1 MSDHDRYSNDY
12 KEWDAI
18 SKVDAKTGILNL
30 GNGHITTET
39 EFAEAG
45 RADAEQYI
53 LPYVPNQGTVMD
65 YGCGIGRMTRA
76 VAEAKPELSL
86 VGLDV
91 SAGMLK
97 QLKKYCGESANRIR
111 TVKVPGDGRM
121 PGVEDSS
128 VDLGW
133 SWLCLQHME
142 PYDAYRTLTEAY
154 RVIKPG
160 GSFIAT
166 FPRLDSP
173 AYGATYRQVLNN
185 NEGLVARRMRLY
197 TPDHATFMFNDSGF
211 AVTFLDRGENL
222 VARGIKI

>member
-1 MSDHDRYSNDY
+1 
-12 KEWDAI
+12 
-18 SKVDAKTGILNL
+18 
-30 GNGHITTET
+30 
-39 EFAEAG
+39 
-45 RADAEQYI
+45 
-53 LPYVPNQGTVMD
+53 
-65 YGCGIGRMTRA
+65 
-76 VAEAKPELSL
+76 
-86 VGLDV
+86 
-91 SAGMLK
+91 
-97 QLKKYCGESANRIR
+97 
-111 TVKVPGDGRM
+111 M
-121 PGVEDSS
+121 PGLEDSS

-160 GSFIAT
+160 GTFIAT

-173 AYGATYRQVLNN
+173 AYSGTYRQVLDT

-197 TPDHATFMFNDSGF
+197 TPDHVTFMFNDAGF